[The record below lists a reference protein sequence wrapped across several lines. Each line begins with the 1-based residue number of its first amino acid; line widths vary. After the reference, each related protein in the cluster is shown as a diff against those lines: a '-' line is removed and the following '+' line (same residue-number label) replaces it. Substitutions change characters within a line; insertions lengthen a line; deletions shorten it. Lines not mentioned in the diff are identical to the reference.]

1 MKTRY
6 SQSYLLLFAQLLV
19 FFFVSSLTI
28 TSSNTFADEISED
41 NIKNFVYNASVS
53 FGSPI
58 DDSVFERQNYLNWYN
73 AISSI
78 INTKDFFL
86 YANWGTQS
94 SDVNVDLQ
102 ITLQTFTNFNQ
113 DWSTNLNTGLFYI
126 RGQYQGAQN
135 FRYNISSD
143 TYTYRADYDSTAS
156 PKGIWYSS
164 RNIYNFLNTSQL
176 LYSGPHAEPSDIFEG
191 PYSSSLG
198 LYFLNKLSDFTVD
211 VWSFEDIPLYKFS
224 GEEDFYFG
232 QLFYPLGSNVY
243 ETNSNFFFRWG
254 DWQFRTLPDSA
265 TYLDYVGS
273 DDKGSLYDV
282 YLDKNYLY
290 DNTIYSLVWTDTTT
304 DPYTLAYANFYLGD
318 KNTVIVDGV
327 IDPLKTFSGDY
338 DDKYNYENDPNQ
350 NFWKDTYNRFMTP
363 SGEVLRGTITS
374 LMSDLDFYTSGEESG
389 ELMMALVGLDVIS
402 NDFGDFIISW
412 DDFSPN
418 LTIKGQSVSS
428 SGPFIPAG
436 QINFSQMERNNET
449 FHDIMQYTRAIL
461 SFSVITLFF
470 GNLWHTL
477 LITLGISTQIYEK
490 NEQAKEKLSRQA
502 ERDQRR
508 QEREDRQRYQQWLY
522 EHRR

>member
-1 MKTRY
+1 MKTLF
-6 SQSYLLLFAQLLV
+6 SQSYLLLFTQLLV

-28 TSSNTFADEISED
+28 TSSNAYANDITLNQF
-41 NIKNFVYNASVS
+41 KNFVVNVGIHQGMNESNVITYIDSSSGFSS
-53 FGSPI
+53 FV
-58 DDSVFERQNYLNWYN
+58 DATTNVFENSN
-73 AISSI
+73 I
-78 INTKDFFL
+78 DL
-86 YANWGTQS
+86 Y
-94 SDVNVDLQ
+94 
-102 ITLQTFTNFNQ
+102 F
-113 DWSTNLNTGLFYI
+113 LNTG
-126 RGQYQGAQN
+126 
-135 FRYNISSD
+135 YNIWFYYFNHNTTNKIVVRNKNDVDITISGSF
-143 TYTYRADYDSTAS
+143 TGYQLQLNDSTIFRTTTS
-156 PKGIWYSS
+156 TTYNVTKNGYYYSDLIMYDGWGSTIWKSAPVYW
-164 RNIYNFLNTSQL
+164 TS
-176 LYSGPHAEPSDIFEG
+176 SDIFDG
-191 PYSSSLG
+191 PYQASLG
-198 LYFLNKLSDFTVD
+198 LYFLSKLSDSNVD

-224 GEEDFYFG
+224 GDEDFYFG

-265 TYLDYVGS
+265 TYLEYVGS

-318 KNTVIVDGV
+318 KNTVIIDGV
-327 IDPLKTFSGDY
+327 IDPSKTFSGDY

-374 LMSDLDFYTSGEESG
+374 LMSDLDISTSGEESG

-418 LTIKGQSVSS
+418 LTIKGQLVSS